1 MNKKFRR
8 LTNTVL
14 ALVLSLGMVFGLIPT
29 TSLMANAAQVT
40 EQVATVSG
48 VEIETGYDGWKTDNT
63 EAGGKGL
70 LSYNGAAKLRARAKI
85 SDYTY
90 AAGDVITINYESK
103 VSGVDVLICNTNNI
117 YDKIGTLSKDKTSLT
132 YTLPESS
139 TFNDE
144 VLPNYFR
151 FQGNIGSA
159 DDTLEFKGITITRQ
173 KEVPDEPAD
182 PEPVV
187 TGPSIEYDWSDFECT
202 PKDDGSRDYRYK
214 TLTWGK
220 IFINVKDCDVTK
232 YDKVLIDITPYDG
245 MRLGVYNQD
254 EASII
259 SHEND
264 ECVVKGGRQTISV
277 PLKENITQLRLF
289 CDAPSG
295 AATSAGVPDEYR
307 TFTIHSIKFAA
318 VGSVDPVNPEDPD
331 DRKPSV
337 SVNLGETSSA
347 YDPKAQPDGSVKF
360 TYNHDAA
367 TIAANGG
374 WWHTVALDV
383 KNCDITK
390 YNQLRVDITPAGD
403 DMTLGF
409 YDKAGNSIKGHS
421 TLPKSGR
428 QVVKVDLTANLD
440 QIKIYCDANLAAL
453 GNREFTIHKV
463 WLCKA
468 DDPDFLLLDKA
479 TFTTVTI
486 GDNCG
491 TVVEDRGGA
500 SATVTPGADKTK
512 IFANFTDYTYKA
524 GDVFVIAS
532 DKINW
537 SGAEQVLIGYG
548 LSGGQYVDLRN
559 PQTAGDLTY
568 YVLPETANFEAT
580 QPILIRYKGNPNS
593 TGENVELKG
602 AHIYDG
608 EQFAEYLKSLE
619 TEKPEETRYAK
630 INRAASSGYT
640 FVDNA
645 DGSVTVK
652 YQREA
657 KANWGHINVDIVND
671 DYDAYDQVRIE
682 LTPARAMTMAI
693 TANKKD
699 AEGHDIWFRSHA
711 DFDPEDKQIL
721 KINLKKDN
729 KAQAVEMPLTG
740 LYLYC
745 DSEEAHNI
753 QLVGDAGKL
762 DREFTIDRIWL
773 CNSTD
778 PDFMPT
784 EKATF
789 TNVRGNYCDVSDV
802 KEGGFATVTSKGSE
816 KDGKIRL
823 YGDFT
828 YNEGFSYNAGDVFAL
843 KWDGLDYDTIKEFE
857 AIIGFED
864 GSAGHI
870 AFASAKQA
878 GDYVYY
884 ELPADKDGKFATTQ
898 PKYVRFKANVGPDG
912 SVSKTQGMHIYDGA
926 EWKRFINSFSYNEE
940 DCPQGVAVSYYTD
953 IYSRGF
959 AWATYDNIDNEQEL
973 QYIKVTEGMT
983 KEDVDW
989 ESAEVEHK
997 TATKGEDRTDVSGNV
1012 WHMYKVHLENREPGS
1027 YWYFRVGNKDTGFS
1041 DVGSFKIEEAKT
1053 DKLTFMH
1060 LTDCQEGNQSGY
1072 TRWAKVLE
1080 CAYKMYPE
1088 SKFVA
1093 FTGDLTND
1101 SHAHLNMM
1109 QWNWGLGE
1117 PKKNLLNTV
1126 IMPSAGNHDEWPY
1139 SFTDRFDIKWA
1150 DYIKAGDKH
1159 PDTGKVITDGTIDEK
1174 TGGCYTFEYG
1184 DDIIFINLNTN
1195 DTNNEIDFT
1204 SQLNWLKKQLETYK
1218 DKKWKIVQLHKG
1230 LMSTGNH
1237 TNDGE
1242 VDWLRDILPPLFA
1255 EYKVDLVLQGHD
1267 HVYTRSRSYFYGKD
1281 FNGKNYSGHQPC
1293 WLNGVVYDGRDEDH
1307 PKYVFQGKERDITNL
1322 EPNGTH
1328 YVTINYCANKS
1339 YAVAPYLDKVI
1350 YPGVNPIFSIGSDG
1364 KEHRNGTSIQLQ
1376 GQPMFGAIQIDG
1388 DTLIYDSYVYN
1399 TTTKDA
1405 TLYDT
1410 FMVKKGDK
1418 TADSTGL
1425 WNRGYRDAHEGFSEA
1440 VIENIMVED
1449 KEYDGKPVKLNLHG
1463 FVTSEPTFIDYSKLT
1478 FHTTGTTADGKAFD
1492 STTELPA
1499 ERGTYKMTI
1508 SADSVTETDGDPIMY
1523 YTLKEINFTIE

>member
-14 ALVLSLGMVFGLIPT
+14 ALVLSLGMVFGMVPGSVVHADEPAAPT
-29 TSLMANAAQVT
+29 ATIEDSEGYSITAN
-40 EQVATVSG
+40 E
-48 VEIETGYDGWKTDNT
+48 D
-63 EAGGKGL
+63 
-70 LSYNGAAKLRARAKI
+70 
-85 SDYTY
+85 
-90 AAGDVITINYESK
+90 
-103 VSGVDVLICNTNNI
+103 
-117 YDKIGTLSKDKTSLT
+117 
-132 YTLPESS
+132 
-139 TFNDE
+139 
-144 VLPNYFR
+144 
-151 FQGNIGSA
+151 GSA
-159 DDTLEFKGITITRQ
+159 DISYTSNTWYTL
-173 KEVPDEPAD
+173 
-182 PEPVV
+182 
-187 TGPSIEYDWSDFECT
+187 SIAVS
-202 PKDDGSRDYRYK
+202 
-214 TLTWGK
+214 
-220 IFINVKDCDVTK
+220 DCDVSK
-232 YDKVLIDITPYDG
+232 YPKVVMDITPSDN
-245 MRLGVYNQD
+245 MTLGILSAEGAYLRNHWSD
-254 EASII
+254 EAKFTSN
-259 SHEND
+259 S
-264 ECVVKGGRQTISV
+264 RQEIEFSLSANTTGFV
-277 PLKENITQLRLF
+277 CYCDPGDTDDTNIAHDQK
-289 CDAPSG
+289 S
-295 AATSAGVPDEYR
+295 
-307 TFTIHSIKFAA
+307 FTIHSIKF
-318 VGSVDPVNPEDPD
+318 VDPNAPVNTEPEQPVQPEQPTTAGPKATIDKTSSGYTFTDNADGSTTIGYTATPGKYYELKINLSRGEAEDIAKYSKLVIDLKPALNMNLGIRDQEKKIKYRNHNDSSGIFTSDERTTLEFNLDPTTTSLVCWVD
-331 DRKPSV
+331 PGNNVTVNEGDNSFTIYSIKLVDPNYVEPVIVPSV
-337 SVNLGETSSA
+337 SVNTGETSKA
-347 YDPKAQPDGSVKF
+347 YNPQVQPDGSVKF

-374 WWHTVALDV
+374 WWSTVILDV
-383 KNCDITK
+383 NNCDITK

-409 YDKAGNSIKGHS
+409 YDGNVPIKDHS
-421 TLPKSGR
+421 ALPKSGR
-428 QVVKVDLTANLD
+428 QIVKVDLTENINK
-440 QIKIYCDANLAAL
+440 IKVYCDANLAAL

-479 TFTTVTI
+479 TFTTVTTE
-486 GDNCG
+486 DSYG

-512 IFANFTDYTYKA
+512 IFANFADYTYKA

-548 LSGGQYVDLRN
+548 LSGGQYVDLKN

-630 INRAASSGYT
+630 INKATSSGYT

-699 AEGHDIWFRSHA
+699 AENHDIWFRSHA

-753 QLVGDAGKL
+753 QLVGNAGKL

-789 TNVRGNYCDVSDV
+789 TNVRGSYCDVSEV
-802 KEGGFATVTSKGSE
+802 KEGGFATVTSRGSE

-864 GSAGHI
+864 GTAGHI
-870 AFASAKQA
+870 AFAAAKQA

-989 ESAEVEHK
+989 ESSEVEHK

-1159 PDTGKVITDGTIDEK
+1159 PDTEKVITDGTIDEK

-1195 DTNNEIDFT
+1195 DTNNNIDFT
-1204 SQLNWLKKQLETYK
+1204 SQYNWLKDQLETYK

-1350 YPGVNPIFSIGSDG
+1350 YPGVNPVFSLGSDG

-1418 TADSTGL
+1418 TADSNGL

-1492 STTELPA
+1492 STKELPA

-1508 SADSVTETDGDPIMY
+1508 SADSVIETDGDPVMY
-1523 YTLKEINFTIE
+1523 YALKEINFTIK